1 MKLPI
6 ADCGL
11 QVEEEEAAAAAAESQ
26 ISNSASQIVDETGVT
41 RREII
46 KLAAGAMI
54 VPPVF
59 QATPR
64 ARKPKPKTRR
74 FFTPTEFAMVDELS
88 ELIIPADDHSP
99 GARAAKAAEYIDQR
113 LAETRE
119 EEPKREWREGL
130 KSIDRISNEMSGRS
144 FMLASQEQRVALL
157 ERIAQNETNPQ
168 KPEEKFFVELK
179 SRVAHAYYTS
189 KIGIHDELEYK
200 GNTYLREFAGED
212 VSKK

>member
-1 MKLPI
+1 MKLRI

-11 QVEEEEAAAAAAESQ
+11 RIGEEEADSQ
-26 ISNSASQIVDETGVT
+26 ISNPESQIADETGVT
-41 RREII
+41 RREMM
-46 KLAAGAMI
+46 KLAAGVMI

-59 QATPR
+59 QAKPR
-64 ARKPKPKTRR
+64 ARKSQPKPRR
-74 FFTPTEFAMVDELS
+74 FFTQAELAMVDELS

-113 LAETRE
+113 LAESPE

-130 KSIDRISNEMSGRS
+130 KLIDQISNEMSGRS
-144 FMLASQEQRVALL
+144 FMQASPEQRVALL
-157 ERIAQNETNPQ
+157 VRIAQNETNPQ

-189 KIGIHDELEYK
+189 KIGIHNELEYK

-212 VSKK
+212 VSGK

>member
-1 MKLPI
+1 MRI

-11 QVEEEEAAAAAAESQ
+11 RIEEDEEADSQ
-26 ISNSASQIVDETGVT
+26 ISNPASQIADETGVT
-41 RREII
+41 RRESI
-46 KLAAGAMI
+46 KLTAGAMI
-54 VPPVF
+54 VPALP
-59 QATPR
+59 QAKSR
-64 ARKPKPKTRR
+64 RSAKTQSRRPR
-74 FFTPTEFAMVDELS
+74 FFTPAEIALVDELS

-113 LAETRE
+113 LAESPE
-119 EEPKREWREGL
+119 EEPKRQWREGL
-130 KSIDRISNEMSGRS
+130 KLVDQISNEMSGRS
-144 FMLASQEQRVALL
+144 FMQASPEQRVALL

-189 KIGIHDELEYK
+189 KIGIHNELEYK

-212 VSKK
+212 VSRK

>member
-1 MKLPI
+1 MRMRI

-11 QVEEEEAAAAAAESQ
+11 RNGEEEEVESQ
-26 ISNSASQIVDETGVT
+26 ISNPASQIADEASVT
-41 RREII
+41 RREMM

-54 VPPVF
+54 VPPTL
-59 QATPR
+59 QAKPR
-64 ARKPKPKTRR
+64 ARKPQPKPRR
-74 FFTPTEFAMVDELS
+74 FFTQAEFAMVDELS

-113 LAETRE
+113 LAETWE

-130 KSIDRISNEMSGRS
+130 KLIDRISNEMSGRS
-144 FMLASQEQRVALL
+144 FMQASQEQRGALL
-157 ERIAQNETNPQ
+157 ERIARNETNPQ
-168 KPEEKFFVELK
+168 EPEEKFFAELK

-189 KIGIHDELEYK
+189 KIGIHSELEYK

-212 VSKK
+212 VSKN

>member
-1 MKLPI
+1 MKLRI

-11 QVEEEEAAAAAAESQ
+11 RIEKKEEEEEAESR
-26 ISNSASQIVDETGVT
+26 ISNPASQIAT

-59 QATPR
+59 QSKPR
-64 ARKPKPKTRR
+64 ARKPGPKPRR
-74 FFTPTEFAMVDELS
+74 FFTQAEFAMVDELS

-130 KSIDRISNEMSGRS
+130 KLIDRISNEMSGRP
-144 FMLASQEQRVALL
+144 FAQASQEQRVALI
-157 ERIAQNETNPQ
+157 ERIAQNEANPQ
-168 KPEEKFFVELK
+168 KPEEKFFVEIK

-200 GNTYLREFAGED
+200 GNTYLREFAGAD

>member
-1 MKLPI
+1 MM
-6 ADCGL
+6 
-11 QVEEEEAAAAAAESQ
+11 
-26 ISNSASQIVDETGVT
+26 
-41 RREII
+41 
-46 KLAAGAMI
+46 KLAAGAII

-59 QATPR
+59 QAKSR
-64 ARKPKPKTRR
+64 ARKTQPKTGR
-74 FFTPTEFAMVDELS
+74 FFTQAEFAMVDELG

-113 LAETRE
+113 LAESPE

-130 KSIDRISNEMSGRS
+130 KLIDQISNEMNGRS
-144 FMLASQEQRVALL
+144 LMQSSPEQRIALL

-189 KIGIHDELEYK
+189 KIGIQNELEYK
-200 GNTYLREFAGED
+200 GNTYLREFVGVD